1 MGKTERKSRKGSDL
15 FRIKKKN
22 FSLICAQREMW
33 RIVKEILMLSD
44 EYLFI
49 GTAGCGIDGLG
60 TGDSIGY
67 IYRSSLLCGNS
78 RPGK

>member
-1 MGKTERKSRKGSDL
+1 M
-15 FRIKKKN
+15 
-22 FSLICAQREMW
+22 
-33 RIVKEILMLSD
+33 KEILMLSD

-60 TGDSIGY
+60 TGDCIGY
-67 IYRSSLLCGNS
+67 IYRSFLLCGNS